1 MTNEMKLLQARK
13 LIYEVIQSVIYHA
26 DPDCVI
32 LFAHKDSINLSFHDG
47 DLGFEITARE
57 EKK

>member
-13 LIYEVIQSVIYHA
+13 LIYEVIQDIYHA

-32 LFAHKDSINLSFHDG
+32 SFAHQDSINISFHVG
-47 DLGFEITARE
+47 ELGFEVTAKE
-57 EKK
+57 GKA

>member
-13 LIYEVIQSVIYHA
+13 LIYEVVQDIYHA

-32 LFAHKDSINLSFHDG
+32 LFAHPDSINLSFYDD
-47 DLGFEITARE
+47 DLGFEINARE

>member
-13 LIYEVIQSVIYHA
+13 LIYEVIQNVYHA

-32 LFAHKDSINLSFHDG
+32 LFAHQNSINLSFYEG
-47 DLGFEITARE
+47 DLSFEITARE
-57 EKK
+57 EMK